1 MLLIPQTPT
10 TYGLIQKYK
19 MHGVT
24 SASSTNLEDWRTINP
39 INYTTVDRWCS
50 KSAGEFAT
58 SWWQVTLDYLIFPTN
73 YSFSNSEFV
82 VPRAW
87 TLQGKRKDDSWINLS
102 VIDESP
108 IGENA
113 SATFPIFITEDGPFQ
128 TFRFISS
135 INSLHTENKYHF
147 CIHKFD
153 IFGLAFKP
161 HYPITTKCMSFI
173 DIHSFLIGL
182 VAMYL

>member
-24 SASSTNLEDWRTINP
+24 NASSTNLEDWRTINP

-50 KSAGEFAT
+50 ESAGEFAT
-58 SWWQVTLDYLIFPTN
+58 SWWQVTLDYWIFPTN
-73 YSFSNSEFV
+73 YSFSNSEFGV

-113 SATFPIFITEDGPFQ
+113 SATLPILIITNLLGLTYEFVIILYVLFYIFNFNFFRGGGDQKFCFCYSQDG
-128 TFRFISS
+128 I
-135 INSLHTENKYHF
+135 IL
-147 CIHKFD
+147 
-153 IFGLAFKP
+153 L
-161 HYPITTKCMSFI
+161 
-173 DIHSFLIGL
+173 
-182 VAMYL
+182 